1 MSPKLALAF
10 LLAAS
15 STLVKGQNNAADS
28 IRDSYHIFFPAVGK
42 DILAAHIGDHFYKI
56 VNVYNKPSEVYV
68 DSRLVTGDE
77 LTKYNAVIE
86 RIKSSVKDDEEDRE
100 MRQMERGRRQAE
112 RDERQAAHDQE
123 QARHDR
129 EQRQRDRGQ
138 RESDHQQEQFDRRQ
152 QQRDR
157 EQQQRE
163 RMKERY
169 ETEAVYRE
177 TGGDDCRS
185 CDDDYQRSEEAQREQ
200 SAEDRAMLKKG
211 IQVLV
216 DEHVIGNSDN
226 LRSLVLTDSEISVNG
241 VRQPQNIYQQM
252 RSRLGDWAIHGLSYG
267 AAGSADNYSL
277 SIVD

>member
-15 STLVKGQNNAADS
+15 ATLVKGQNNAADS
-28 IRDSYHIFFPAVGK
+28 IRDSYHIFFPAMGK

-68 DSRLVTGDE
+68 DSRPVAGDE
-77 LTKYNAVIE
+77 LAKYSDVIA
-86 RIKSSVKDDEEDRE
+86 RIKSSIKDDDEDRE
-100 MRQMERGRRQAE
+100 MRQMERERRQAE
-112 RDERQAAHDQE
+112 RDEHETA
-123 QARHDR
+123 R
-129 EQRQRDRGQ
+129 EQERQQRDRE
-138 RESDHQQEQFDRRQ
+138 R

-157 EQQQRE
+157 EQRDFERQRDRERQQREHEQQQRE
-163 RMKERY
+163 RAQEKY
-169 ETEAVYRE
+169 ESDAVYRE
-177 TGGDDCRS
+177 TSDSDCRS
-185 CDDDYQRSEEAQREQ
+185 CDEDYQRSEEAQREQ

-216 DEHVIGNSDN
+216 EEHVIGNSGN
-226 LRSLVLTDSEISVNG
+226 LRSLVLTDTDISVNG

-252 RSRLGDWAIHGLSYG
+252 RSRLGDWASHGFSYG